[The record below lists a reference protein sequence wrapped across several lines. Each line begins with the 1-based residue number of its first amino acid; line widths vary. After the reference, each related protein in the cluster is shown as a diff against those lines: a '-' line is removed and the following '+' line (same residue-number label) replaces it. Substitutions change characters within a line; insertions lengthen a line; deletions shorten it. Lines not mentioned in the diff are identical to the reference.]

1 MGDLPT
7 EERNVRLSKVKEIMD
22 AKSLDAALIYY
33 DEFNIAN
40 GWYLTGWGSTIFT
53 ICAPSAGPF
62 SASNSTLSRSW

>member
-7 EERNVRLSKVKEIMD
+7 EERNVRHSKVKENLD

-40 GWYLTGWGSTIFT
+40 GWYLTGWGGR
-53 ICAPSAGPF
+53 APTGITGWA
-62 SASNSTLSRSW
+62 ASCGSG